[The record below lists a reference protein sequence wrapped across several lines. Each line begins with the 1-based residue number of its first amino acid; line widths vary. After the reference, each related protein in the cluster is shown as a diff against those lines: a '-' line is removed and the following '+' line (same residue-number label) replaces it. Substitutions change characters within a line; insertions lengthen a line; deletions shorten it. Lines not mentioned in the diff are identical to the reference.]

1 MEKKAMTQKT
11 RTTLKKWMDFQ
22 LASVEATKLLETAD
36 HAVFVNAAT
45 YEDMKRSDPALEH
58 LGNAR

>member
-22 LASVEATKLLETAD
+22 LASVEATKLLETGRPRRLRQRGD
-36 HAVFVNAAT
+36 LRGHET
-45 YEDMKRSDPALEH
+45 L
-58 LGNAR
+58 